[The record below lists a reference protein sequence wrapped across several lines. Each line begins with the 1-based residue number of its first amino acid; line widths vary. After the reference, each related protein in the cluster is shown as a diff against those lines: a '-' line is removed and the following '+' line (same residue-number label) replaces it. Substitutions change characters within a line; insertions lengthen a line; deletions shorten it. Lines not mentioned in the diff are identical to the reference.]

1 MRKRGRE
8 REKGRVREE
17 ETEKGEG
24 GKKERRE
31 VGAQHVLSCCA
42 GQEELYDR

>member
-1 MRKRGRE
+1 MRERGRE
-8 REKGRVREE
+8 TEKGRVREE
-17 ETEKGEG
+17 DREG
-24 GKKERRE
+24 GKKEQRE